1 MKLYAIYFEP
11 EDWLA
16 FREIRRFGAGS
27 AAKSTFP
34 SPLTF
39 YGAIRTAL
47 MKLYGIQLSYH
58 KKPDLGKYQELL
70 GDDNS
75 PGKIKLFGPFIYS
88 EESGKRK
95 HYFPAPKNVYVKS
108 KKYKVMKLLEYE
120 TRVGEHIFKGLPWIP
135 EVKDVDAPDKSFI
148 ELNELEKLQHNEEF
162 QLENPE
168 NYVVETKLGI
178 ALDDDKKTKEG
189 MLYALS
195 IYRFKNGGFF
205 MLTDSE
211 ETKNEIEKL
220 DGVFLGAKQ
229 RWARVFVEELET
241 TVFDEPNFENIAA
254 MLITPAIYDGGIVP
268 KDLKFGNAEIL
279 TVAGGRKMGISG
291 WDYMNGRPKT
301 LHHAVSPGT
310 VYYLSHKPSL
320 RDSVS
325 NKSKLNLFGFGKC
338 IYIPYETKK
347 I

>member
-211 ETKNEIEKL
+211 ETKNEIENL
-220 DGVFLGAKQ
+220 
-229 RWARVFVEELET
+229 
-241 TVFDEPNFENIAA
+241 TVFSLVQNNVGQES
-254 MLITPAIYDGGIVP
+254 L
-268 KDLKFGNAEIL
+268 LKSWKRPYSMNL
-279 TVAGGRKMGISG
+279 TSR
-291 WDYMNGRPKT
+291 T
-301 LHHAVSPGT
+301 LRQC
-310 VYYLSHKPSL
+310 SL
-320 RDSVS
+320 LLQFTMVE
-325 NKSKLNLFGFGKC
+325 LFQ
-338 IYIPYETKK
+338 K